1 MECKKTIC
9 VTVINEHSVLARV
22 SGLFAGRGYN
32 IESLSVA
39 PVPNTEFSY
48 ITITTKGNL
57 RVFEQI
63 VKQLHKLIPV
73 LSVVEN
79 EQVLQREMALVKIP
93 IKQPLSE
100 IETLARAYS
109 GIIAEVNEKY
119 IIVSVNDIPERVE
132 SFLKA
137 IEIFKPKEMI
147 RSGAVAIE
155 RT

>member
-1 MECKKTIC
+1 MECKKIIC

-39 PVPNTEFSY
+39 PVPNSELSY
-48 ITITTKGNL
+48 ITITTNGNL
-57 RVFEQI
+57 KVFEQI

-73 LSVVEN
+73 LSVVES

-93 IKQPLSE
+93 TKQLLSE
-100 IETLARAYS
+100 IEALARAYN

-119 IIVSVNDIPERVE
+119 IIISANDTPERID

-137 IEIFKPKEMI
+137 VEIFKPKEMI

>member
-1 MECKKTIC
+1 MECKKIIC

-39 PVPNTEFSY
+39 PVPNSELSY

-57 RVFEQI
+57 KVFEQI

-73 LSVVEN
+73 LSVVES

-93 IKQPLSE
+93 TKQLLSE
-100 IETLARAYS
+100 IEALARAYN

-119 IIVSVNDIPERVE
+119 IIISANDTPERID

-137 IEIFKPKEMI
+137 VEIFKPKEMI

>member
-9 VTVINEHSVLARV
+9 VSVINEHSVLARV

-39 PVPNTEFSY
+39 PVPNSELSY

-73 LSVVEN
+73 LSVIEN
-79 EQVLQREMALVKIP
+79 EQLLQREMALVKIP
-93 IKQPLSE
+93 TKQPLSE
-100 IETLARAYS
+100 IETLARAYN

-119 IIVSVNDIPERVE
+119 IIVSANDTPERID

-147 RSGAVAIE
+147 RSGALAIE

>member
-9 VTVINEHSVLARV
+9 VSVINEHSVLARV

-39 PVPNTEFSY
+39 PVPNSELSY

-73 LSVVEN
+73 LSVIEN
-79 EQVLQREMALVKIP
+79 EQLLQREMALVKIP
-93 IKQPLSE
+93 TKQPLSE
-100 IETLARAYS
+100 IETLARAYN

-119 IIVSVNDIPERVE
+119 IIVSANDTPERID
-132 SFLKA
+132 SFLRA

-147 RSGAVAIE
+147 RSGALAIE

>member
-39 PVPNTEFSY
+39 PVPNSELSY
-48 ITITTKGNL
+48 ITITTNGNL
-57 RVFEQI
+57 KVFEQI

-73 LSVVEN
+73 LSVVES

-93 IKQPLSE
+93 TKQPLSE
-100 IETLARAYS
+100 IEALARAYN

-119 IIVSVNDIPERVE
+119 IIISANDTPERID

-137 IEIFKPKEMI
+137 VEIFKPKEMI